1 MKIKISYFKDK
12 ELNLY
17 QAPSNI
23 EKIFLEKNFKKVND
37 KDLNNL
43 KNNSFLFQIKKK
55 VFTLINLLKRV
66 RFVFNKLEKKE
77 IIVFDDITGELSFFF
92 SDKKKYFS
100 LNPRLQTIDEIYIN
114 YSIVKFVLL
123 NLFKRKIKLN
133 YFIALIN
140 IIDPK
145 IIITFI
151 DNSEDFHWLS
161 KFFDKKKFFLAI
173 QNANRADYFYL
184 SQNKKKK
191 IFFQKLF
198 CLGDFDV
205 SLLKNYNIDGNF
217 KVVGSFRTSLFIN
230 KFNNN
235 LDKNKR
241 FDICLIGKNLVKF
254 FQSVQIYENKV
265 IPEYLILLENLKRYI
280 KENNISLVVCCKNYG
295 FKLEAEKSFYKDFF
309 GSLNVTIS
317 SNGKNISDDNYFNS
331 YKSILKSEVVIG
343 LPSTILREAFFF
355 NKKILCIDYSKEL
368 LHPFKDIALCNSK
381 NFDDFSL
388 NLNSLLEISNDN
400 YFKKLKYS
408 KNYVVG
414 KIDTLEQ
421 INSLISKIKKNEIS

>member
-1 MKIKISYFKDK
+1 MIIKISYFKD
-12 ELNLY
+12 EESNLY

-23 EKIFLEKNFKKVND
+23 EKFFLEKNFKKLNV
-37 KDLNNL
+37 KDFDNL
-43 KNNSFLFQIKKK
+43 KSNTFFFQIKKK
-55 VFTLINLLKRV
+55 IFTLINFLKRV
-66 RFVFNKLEKKE
+66 NFVFGKVEKKKV
-77 IIVFDDITGELSFFF
+77 IIFDDITGELSFFF
-92 SDKKKYFS
+92 SKERNYFS
-100 LNPRLQTIDEIYIN
+100 LNTRLQRIDKIYIN
-114 YSIVKFVLL
+114 YSIIKFILFNLL
-123 NLFKRKIKLN
+123 KRKIKLN
-133 YFIALIN
+133 YLIALIN

-151 DNSEDFHWLS
+151 DNSQDFHLLS
-161 KFFDKKKFFLAI
+161 KFFDKKRFFLAI

-184 SQNKKKK
+184 SQNQKKK

-198 CLGDFDV
+198 CMGDFDV
-205 SLLKNYNIDGNF
+205 NLLKNYDIIGNY

-235 LDKNKR
+235 LDKNKK

-254 FQSVQIYENKV
+254 FQPVQTYENKV

-309 GSLNVTIS
+309 GPLNVTIS
-317 SNGKNISDDNYFNS
+317 SNGKDINDDNYFNS

-343 LPSTILREAFFF
+343 LPSTILRESFFF
-355 NKKILCIDYSKEL
+355 DKKILCIDYSKEL

-381 NFDDFSL
+381 NFDNFSFK
-388 NLNSLLEISNDN
+388 LNSLLEISNDN
-400 YFKKLKYS
+400 YFKKLNYS

-414 KIDTLEQ
+414 KIDTLGQ
-421 INSLISKIKKNEIS
+421 INSLLNK